1 MKTHDYLAL
10 MRKVLDITDY
20 RISKDYNINQSLV
33 SRYKLGRD
41 TLSERHAF
49 IFGKELGIEPH
60 IIIAETK
67 LENAKNKGNQDD
79 IEFWQEQLQYWA
91 GKSYDLP
98 NGQKVTQVDGQF
110 ILCKV
115 IQKYNPHR
123 ETLH

>member
-1 MKTHDYLAL
+1 MQTHDYLAL
-10 MRKVLDITDY
+10 MRKVLDVTDY

-49 IFGKELGIEPH
+49 IFGRELGIDPQ

-67 LENAKNKGNQDD
+67 LENAKKKDRQDD
-79 IEFWQEQLQYWA
+79 VDFWQEQLDHYA

-110 ILCKV
+110 ILC
-115 IQKYNPHR
+115 
-123 ETLH
+123 